1 MIHDLHD
8 LHNVQDLVADANV
21 TGTIPPAP
29 IDRPGRLTISAQ
41 RRSRGGAQVQA
52 TLIDPD
58 GVARVTAATL
68 TASDGNSR
76 DVLFTTRQDA
86 NTIASEN
93 MVLQNNRW
101 RDASLSVTYLETGG
115 AQRTLTE
122 SYSV

>member
-1 MIHDLHD
+1 M
-8 LHNVQDLVADANV
+8 
-21 TGTIPPAP
+21 
-29 IDRPGRLTISAQ
+29 
-41 RRSRGGAQVQA
+41 QA

-68 TASDGNSR
+68 TASSDGNSR

-93 MVLQNNRW
+93 LVLQNNRW